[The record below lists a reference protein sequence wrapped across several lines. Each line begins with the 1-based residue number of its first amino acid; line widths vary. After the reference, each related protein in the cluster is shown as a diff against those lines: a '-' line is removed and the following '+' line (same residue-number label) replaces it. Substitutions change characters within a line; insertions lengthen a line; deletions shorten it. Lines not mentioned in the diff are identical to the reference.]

1 MSSPE
6 DQKLIS
12 DAAAE
17 SVAYEKKLWADFT
30 ATSLKELE
38 EKGVVISK
46 PDKEPF
52 RQAVAPMYAKFPEYK
67 EIVAQIQA
75 VK

>member
-1 MSSPE
+1 
-6 DQKLIS
+6 
-12 DAAAE
+12 
-17 SVAYEKKLWADFT
+17 
-30 ATSLKELE
+30 LE